1 MFGFYNFDYV
11 PRRQSDS
18 VPLYAAFVRTR
29 ELLPTKWIACHR
41 YTRERERAALYRHV
55 SRHKRRL
62 LAWRRRERLA
72 HPKVA
77 WERSLVY
84 A

>member
-1 MFGFYNFDYV
+1 MFGFWNQDYV
-11 PRRQSDS
+11 PRRHPDT
-18 VPLYAAFVRTR
+18 VVLHLVRIR
-29 ELLPTKWIACHR
+29 RLAPTKWAGYRKGASAER
-41 YTRERERAALYRHV
+41 YRQYCIRHA

-62 LAWRRRERLA
+62 MAWRRRERLA

-77 WERSLVY
+77 WERGLLY